1 MRFQIPEYNER
12 IIADTAQRPGI
23 RIQEPEVLKDM
34 SFARRIGKQITDTV
48 ATQKGIELEMKKE
61 RDAGI
66 ANEFMNQFS
75 IAKAEKLNELK
86 QKYKGANS
94 QGIIDEYKRWQDEY
108 YNSRIGFNPNNNDDT
123 LYLEN
128 EEQMTD
134 VRNQLTRSLASDIN
148 TLSTYV
154 AGELEGYRKNQFES
168 RIGFLTQNLTGERD
182 VNNIVLGVDNIKDQI
197 NRFYAGESPEFLA
210 YTAGKLTDNAFNV
223 NITNAIA
230 SGATLEQLQI
240 AEDMLNNEN
249 ITGNMFPATVDMLK
263 QKLLEKQLKLIGSTL
278 GKASAK
284 RGGGGSVSDNTIKKA
299 GEGFAF
305 VDDSAE
311 IEEAVNA
318 FNSVTEGM
326 TQPEKSRAENIARE
340 AFVKAETE
348 GKSQIRE
355 TNKTLTDTIFANVYD
370 MNVNPQDVDN
380 LSAQLAAQYYMS
392 PDDIKSVFDDV
403 IAINSAEVK
412 EPVKTAEKIEAEL
425 QLKNMALKESAK
437 DIKEGIKDTSL
448 GYDMIPFYEGVK
460 QSVSDLVPDVIEDFS
475 RKTGITTVLD
485 KAGQVYAGLN
495 QEVESAAEWTA
506 GKILSAADTISGW
519 FRDDTY
525 NINTFGVDKAAQILA
540 KIEDGDYPDPKVL
553 MDEIKSI
560 PNMSTQQQL
569 VNSLLKKSAVDNFYA
584 QNKPLSDSVDNWLSK
599 NIQIGDKETSIY
611 KKFKQRIGEVLRSKK
626 ITTGDV
632 DATIQEAGIKVLR
645 DMKNLT
651 TADDKI
657 MNLASQI
664 EIYKG
669 TSEYKDPVE
678 DSGLYKTPIEKAKEK
693 AIKLLDNDE
702 FDVYNL
708 SDKEKEQVSQYVIE
722 GNLSKAALYL
732 GGLRRAEQ

>member
-1 MRFQIPEYNER
+1 MSFRIPEYNDR
-12 IIADTAQRPGI
+12 VMADTAQRPSVRI
-23 RIQEPEVLKDM
+23 RAPEVLRDM
-34 SFARRIGKQITDTV
+34 SFANRIGKQVVDTV
-48 ATQKGIELEMKKE
+48 STQKEIELEMKKE

-75 IAKAEKLNELK
+75 IAKVEKLNELK

-108 YNSRIGFNPNNNDDT
+108 YSSRIGFNPNNTDDT

-128 EEQMTD
+128 EEQMSD

-148 TLSTYV
+148 SLSTYV
-154 AGELEGYRKNQFES
+154 ASELEGYRKNQFES
-168 RIGFLTQNLTGERD
+168 RIGFLTQNLAGERD

-210 YTAGKLTDNAFNV
+210 YTAGKLTDDAFDV

-230 SGATLEQLQI
+230 SGATLEQLQV

-263 QKLLEKQLKLIGSTL
+263 QKLLEKQLKIIGSTL

-284 RGGGGSVSDNTIKKA
+284 RGSGGSVSDNKIKIA
-299 GEGFAF
+299 GEGFTF
-305 VDDSAE
+305 VNDLPE
-311 IEEAVNA
+311 VNEAVNTL
-318 FNSVTEGM
+318 NSLTEGM

-403 IAINSAEVK
+403 MAIKSAEVK
-412 EPVKTAEKIEAEL
+412 EPVRTAEEIEAEL

-437 DIKEGIKDTSL
+437 DIKEKINKADFADYDNDIDKYDINYNYNEVVQVTSDFKRVGERFVEFVTEQAL
-448 GYDMIPFYEGVK
+448 SAGEFI
-460 QSVSDLVPDVIEDFS
+460 SDLFKGDDS
-475 RKTGITTVLD
+475 R
-485 KAGQVYAGLN
+485 
-495 QEVESAAEWTA
+495 
-506 GKILSAADTISGW
+506 
-519 FRDDTY
+519 

-569 VNSLLKKSAVDNFYA
+569 VNSLLKKSAVNDFYA

-599 NIQIGDKETSIY
+599 NIQIGDKESSIY

-632 DATIQEAGIKVLR
+632 DSTIQEAGVKVLR

-669 TSEYKDPVE
+669 TSEYKDTVE
-678 DSGLYKTPIEKAKEK
+678 DSGFYKTSIEKAKEK